1 MFDRTDIRPPNTQVT
16 SVVQM
21 SLSVT
26 MASAS
31 STTLA
36 AITTPTAATEVTR
49 PAVVVLLINC
59 LALIRN
65 VFPLKSCVMVNR
77 TVMVVWMKSR
87 VVSVYR
93 PLRGLTGTLSSKSE
107 LLLLCGP
114 LTSCI
119 KWKHFLV
126 NGS

>member
-65 VFPLKSCVMVNR
+65 VFPLKSCVMVKR

-93 PLRGLTGTLSSKSE
+93 PE
-107 LLLLCGP
+107 D
-114 LTSCI
+114 
-119 KWKHFLV
+119 
-126 NGS
+126 